1 MFHGQFKAQPNK
13 MTASSALTIYHNPRC
28 RKSREALK
36 YLVDNKIENRVVDYM
51 KAKLTNR
58 QLKEILLKLNKKAFQ
73 IVRTQEIIYKKE
85 LKGRKFEEEEWLK
98 IIISEPKLLI
108 RPIVISKH
116 KAVIAI
122 PPENIKV
129 LL

>member
-1 MFHGQFKAQPNK
+1 
-13 MTASSALTIYHNPRC
+13 MTTSSALTIYHNPRC

-36 YLVDNKIENRVVDYM
+36 YLVDNRIENRVVDYM
-51 KAKLTNR
+51 KTKLTNR
-58 QLKEILLKLNKKAFQ
+58 QLNEILLKLNKKAFQ
-73 IVRTQEIIYKKE
+73 IVRTQEPIFKKE
-85 LKGRKFEEEEWLK
+85 LKGRKFEEDEWLK
-98 IIISEPKLLI
+98 IIISEPRLLI
-108 RPIVISKH
+108 RPIVVAKH

>member
-1 MFHGQFKAQPNK
+1 MVISESYP
-13 MTASSALTIYHNPRC
+13 LTIYHNPRC

-36 YLVDNKIENRVVDYM
+36 YLIDNKIEHRVVDYM
-51 KAKLTNR
+51 NLNLTVR
-58 QLKEILLKLNKKAFQ
+58 QLRDIILKLNRKPSEL
-73 IVRTQEIIYKKE
+73 VRTQEYLYKKE
-85 LKGRKFEEEEWLK
+85 LKGRKFEEEEWMN

-108 RPIVISKH
+108 RPIVVAKH

-122 PPENIKV
+122 PPENIAA